1 MFAPELMPNRTE
13 AKSIKLADGTKMYY
27 FNNKLHNYDGAAV
40 VPPKESGRKPQFF
53 IYGKE
58 FSKKDYD
65 KALKDRNG
73 VPFAKTAAGRA
84 SLRSK

>member
-1 MFAPELMPNRTE
+1 MITEELMPNRTE
-13 AKSIKLADGTKMYY
+13 AKSIKTADGTKMYY

-40 VPPKESGRKPQFF
+40 IPTKESGKKPQYF

-65 KALKDRNG
+65 KMLKDRNG
-73 VPFAKTAAGRA
+73 VPFCKTAAGKA
-84 SLRSK
+84 SLRGK